1 MSSYLCHAHSMVHAV
16 ISRRYGS
23 DRGTPARASQRQ
35 VLPHGI
41 GSSPGAMAR
50 TGTCRRGCRCA
61 RRILWGG
68 HDVLPSSSM
77 GDATM
82 PDTL

>member
-1 MSSYLCHAHSMVHAV
+1 
-16 ISRRYGS
+16 
-23 DRGTPARASQRQ
+23 GTPARASQRQ